1 MGKIPLDGLQGEI
14 VKVTIPVKGTD
25 FSMDLK
31 VCKVKVRSVL
41 FIEVDRTNRKN
52 IFRKVP
58 MKFLDSYDSVSIKF
72 KEGTQIDK
80 WESSWDSIDAGRI
93 SNYYVKN
100 RFGKGIR
107 TII

>member
-1 MGKIPLDGLQGEI
+1 MGKIPLDALRGEI
-14 VKVTIPVKGTD
+14 VKVIIPVKGTD

-41 FIEVDRTNRKN
+41 FIEVDRANRKN

-58 MKFLDSYDSVSIKF
+58 MKFLDSYDSVSVRF
-72 KEGTQIDK
+72 KEGTKIDK

-93 SNYYVKN
+93 SHSYVNN

>member
-1 MGKIPLDGLQGEI
+1 MGKIPLDALQGEI

-80 WESSWDSIDAGRI
+80 WESSWDSIGAGQI
-93 SNYYVKN
+93 SYSYINN
-100 RFGKGIR
+100 RFGR
-107 TII
+107 R